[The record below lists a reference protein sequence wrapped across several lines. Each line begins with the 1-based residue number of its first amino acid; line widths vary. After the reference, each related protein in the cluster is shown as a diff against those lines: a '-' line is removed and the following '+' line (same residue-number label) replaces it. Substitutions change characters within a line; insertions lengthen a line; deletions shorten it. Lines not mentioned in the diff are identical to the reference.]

1 MTTPS
6 PTRRARKLP
15 IRKTGF
21 SAENVPAEIKAG
33 IGELITQWSYVAFQV
48 GAIVRVGF
56 GMERDTGFALLS
68 GADLQPLCR
77 TLRTL
82 AGSNRWISDTNLRNE
97 IMQLANDIQC
107 KKDRRHDFAHGVFGL
122 NESNGKAVFVRY
134 RFGDL
139 AQQRKKP
146 ASEIVTAEL
155 LQDLADEAYDLGRR
169 AQDLTVQLKALRR

>member
-6 PTRRARKLP
+6 PTRHVRKSP
-15 IRKTGF
+15 IRKSGF
-21 SAENVPAEIKAG
+21 SAENIPAKIKTG
-33 IGELITQWSYVAFQV
+33 IGELIMQWSYVAFQV
-48 GAIVRVGF
+48 GVIIRVGL
-56 GMERDTGFALLS
+56 GIERDAGFALLS

-82 AGSNRWISDTNLRNE
+82 ARSTRWISDKSLRRE
-97 IMQLANDIQC
+97 IMQLADDIQK
-107 KKDRRHDFAHGVFGL
+107 KKDRRHEFAHGVFGL
-122 NESNGKAVFVRY
+122 DESNGKAIFVRY

-169 AQDLTVQLKALRR
+169 AQNLTVQLKALRR